1 MAGRAGFEPAW
12 GKTPPTKQAGA
23 LGLYAISPIL
33 TILVKLNY
41 TYKCIKIFIRKMIKI
56 KIKFFA
62 KLKED
67 IGHKSF
73 ILSLE
78 KPQRVIDIINIIS
91 KDFDL
96 DILSRNNYLFA

>member
-1 MAGRAGFEPAW
+1 
-12 GKTPPTKQAGA
+12 
-23 LGLYAISPIL
+23 
-33 TILVKLNY
+33 
-41 TYKCIKIFIRKMIKI
+41 MIKI